1 MAWEQNPYA
10 VKISLVAGE
19 DLSNSQFRFV
29 KLSSSLITGQ
39 TTPSCVAVGAST
51 DYAIGILQN
60 APEKVATG
68 VNASGTTLYNYGEA
82 EVTISGI
89 CKVASGATAGAAISI
104 GSRISVDSVGRAIAV
119 TAIGTTAVKGSYIY
133 GTALSASS
141 ATSDIITM
149 VVSTTAAVLAAV

>member
-19 DLSNSQFRFV
+19 DLSASQFRFV

-39 TTPSCVAVGAST
+39 TTPSCVAVSSSN

-60 APEKVATG
+60 TPKPIATV
-68 VNASGTTLYNYGEA
+68 VNSSGTTLYNYGEA
-82 EVTISGI
+82 EVTVSGV
-89 CKVASGATAGAAISI
+89 CKVASGATSGAAISI
-104 GSRISVDSVGRAIAV
+104 GSRLSVDNLGRAVPV
-119 TAIGTTAVKGSYIY
+119 TALGTTALKASYIF

-141 ATSDIITM
+141 STSDIITM
-149 VVSTTAAVLAAV
+149 VVSTTAAVLGAA

>member
-10 VKISLVAGE
+10 VKISLVAGG
-19 DLSNSQFRFV
+19 DLSASQFRFV
-29 KLSSSLITGQ
+29 KLSSAING
-39 TTPSCVAVGAST
+39 TPSCVAVGAST

-60 APEKVATG
+60 APKIVATG

-89 CKVASGATAGAAISI
+89 CKVASGATSGAAISV
-104 GSRISVDSVGRAIAV
+104 GSRISVDSAGRAIAV